1 MAAVS
6 NLRDLEVAS
15 PEPAQAPA
23 SAARES
29 APSLTELFLE
39 QAPFLARSLR
49 RLGVPAPDLD
59 DAVQEVFVV
68 ASRRMHAVP
77 PGAERA
83 FLYGTAMRIASNV
96 RRVDKRARNRLSEE
110 PLESP
115 SIDVDKGPTPEEL
128 LERREARATL
138 DAVLETMSVEMRA
151 VFTLFELEEM
161 TTLEIANL
169 LDLPPGTVSS
179 RLHRARE
186 QFDRRARELHAQLAR
201 QGRTP

>member
-6 NLRDLEVAS
+6 NIRDLEVTS
-15 PEPAQAPA
+15 SGPAQA
-23 SAARES
+23 SA

-49 RLGVPAPDLD
+49 RLGVPQADLD
-59 DAVQEVFVV
+59 DAIQEVFVV
-68 ASRRMHAVP
+68 ASRRMRTVP
-77 PGAERA
+77 SGAERS
-83 FLYGTAMRIASNV
+83 FLYGTAMRIASNI
-96 RRVDKRARNRLSEE
+96 RRVDKRARNRRADE

-115 SIDVDKGPTPEEL
+115 SIDVDTGPSPEEL
-128 LERREARATL
+128 VERREARATL
-138 DAVLETMSVEMRA
+138 DAVLETLSVEMRA
-151 VFTLFELEEM
+151 VLTLFELEEM